1 MIFLNDNHK
10 EIYKTIDRL
19 IEQRMSELEFNYT
32 QEGKIIG
39 ILQNNNYLVKINNED
54 YTIKSINNN
63 EYLIN
68 DVVYVLVINNTSRRM
83 ILCKRP

>member
-1 MIFLNDNHK
+1 MNDNHK